1 LHLGIDVPMLL
12 IVVTLVV
19 FGLLMVF
26 SASWDASM
34 MMGQGPT
41 YIFTRQV
48 MWVILGGVGATI
60 LAFFDYKRMKK
71 LLLPMVFVTL
81 VLLFLVLWVKDVR
94 FNATRSLFGG
104 SIQPSELAK
113 MVTVIYLSFWLSSR
127 QETLNSFQF
136 GLVPLG
142 VILGI
147 FGGLILLQPD
157 LSATFTILFLGIM
170 LFFLAGG
177 DWRHI
182 LLVFV
187 IAGILVWI
195 LVQLYPTGNARLTS
209 YIAGLQDPI
218 QASYHVRRSLE
229 AVVKGGFFG
238 VGIGQATTKFIG
250 LPVPATD
257 SIFAVIAEET
267 GLLGSILVVGLYAG
281 LLWRGLTISRR
292 AADPLGALLAGG
304 LTIWLVTEAMINMTV
319 IVGLLPI
326 AGNALPFVSAGG
338 SNLVVSL
345 ASIGVIMNVAR
356 TSAAR
361 ALTEGRSFSAVI
373 DLRRRDR
380 GRRVSR
386 PDRSAAPRK

>member
-1 LHLGIDVPMLL
+1 LTIDVPLLL

-26 SASWDASM
+26 SASWDASI
-34 MMGQGPT
+34 MMGQKPT
-41 YIFTRQV
+41 YIFIRQV
-48 MWVILGGVGATI
+48 MWVILGGVGATF
-60 LAFFDYKRMKK
+60 LALFEYRRMKR

-81 VLLFLVLWVKDVR
+81 AMLFLVLWVKDVR

-113 MVTVIYLSFWLSSR
+113 IVTVIYLSFWLSAR

-136 GLVPLG
+136 GLIPLG

-182 LLVFV
+182 LLVFI

-195 LVQLYPTGNARLTS
+195 LVQLYPTGNARLSS

-257 SIFAVIAEET
+257 SIFAVVAEET
-267 GLLGSILVVGLYAG
+267 GLIGAIVIVCLYAG
-281 LLWRGLTISRR
+281 LLWRGLTIARR
-292 AADPLGALLAGG
+292 AVDPLGALLAGG

-319 IVGLLPI
+319 IIGLLPI

-338 SNLVVSL
+338 SNMVVSL
-345 ASIGVIMNVAR
+345 ASIGIIMNVAR
-356 TSAAR
+356 TKAAR
-361 ALTEGRSFSAVI
+361 AQSEGRSFSAVI

-386 PDRSAAPRK
+386 PDRFASPRR

>member
-1 LHLGIDVPMLL
+1 LTIDVPLLL

-26 SASWDASM
+26 SASWDASI
-34 MMGQGPT
+34 MMGQKPT
-41 YIFTRQV
+41 YIFIRQV
-48 MWVILGGVGATI
+48 MWVILGGVGATF
-60 LAFFDYKRMKK
+60 LALFEYRRMKR

-81 VLLFLVLWVKDVR
+81 AMLFLVLWVKDVR

-113 MVTVIYLSFWLSSR
+113 IVTVIYLSFWLSAR

-136 GLVPLG
+136 GLIPLG

-182 LLVFV
+182 LLVFI

-195 LVQLYPTGNARLTS
+195 LVQLYPTGNARLSS

-257 SIFAVIAEET
+257 SIFAVVAEET
-267 GLLGSILVVGLYAG
+267 GLIGAIVIVCLYAG
-281 LLWRGLTISRR
+281 LLWRGLTIARR
-292 AADPLGALLAGG
+292 AVDPLGALLAGG
-304 LTIWLVTEAMINMTV
+304 LTIWLVTEAMINMTG
-319 IVGLLPI
+319 IIGLLPI

-338 SNLVVSL
+338 SNMVVSL
-345 ASIGVIMNVAR
+345 ASIGIIMNVAR
-356 TSAAR
+356 TKAAR
-361 ALTEGRSFSAVI
+361 AQSEGRSFSAVI

-386 PDRSAAPRK
+386 PDRFASPRR